1 MHNGMLRTLEDVLR
15 FYNNGRSENANVTAD
30 REDRR
35 DDDDGRARLARR
47 FQRVDDMSDREMR
60 DIIAFLESLTDAN
73 FDKTIPTRVP
83 SGLRP
88 GGRIQI
94 DAARR
99 SEVRST
105 D

>member
-1 MHNGMLRTLEDVLR
+1 
-15 FYNNGRSENANVTAD
+15 VTAD
-30 REDRR
+30 RGDRGDRR
-35 DDDDGRARLARR
+35 DDDDDGRARLARR

-73 FDKTIPTRVP
+73 FDRTIPTRVP
-83 SGLRP
+83 SGLHP

-94 DAARR
+94 DATRR